1 MNMRC
6 ASAVLALLAAGVAP
20 PALGTESNGSAERAA
35 RYYAAGLQQPLLQV
49 RAGSQIVATCQGRF
63 RAKCS
68 KRHREAARRAG
79 VTLEY
84 LDALTLFPERPT
96 TDPTTKLA
104 RYPDLIAAL
113 DQVNESIVRAA
124 GEYDHALFARYGAT
138 LSACPPE
145 NLQEFRA
152 SLLSL
157 AHQDFRMFGLES
169 DDQRARVL
177 QSVADQEAS
186 LAQTFGDAAS
196 PDDCIA
202 ARQLGELLMTMMS
215 AKLAPWSL
223 QAADVPDPDA
233 ARGIANEFLFQAAT
247 ELELIVNP
255 AARERLETI
264 AQRMNDGEP
273 VKPAPEKSGLSL
285 HW

>member
-1 MNMRC
+1 MNTRF
-6 ASAVLALLAAGVAP
+6 ASTLLALLAAGAAP
-20 PALGTESNGSAERAA
+20 LALGTESGGSAARAA
-35 RYYAAGLQQPLLQV
+35 RYYAAGLQEPLLQV

-84 LDALTLFPERPT
+84 LDALTLFPERPP
-96 TDPTTKLA
+96 TDPAASLV
-104 RYPDLIAAL
+104 RYSDLIAAL
-113 DQVNESIVRAA
+113 DQVNESIMRAA
-124 GEYDHALFARYGAT
+124 GEYDHGLFARYGAT

-145 NLQEFRA
+145 NPQEFRA
-152 SLLSL
+152 SVLSL

-177 QSVADQEAS
+177 RSIADQEGS
-186 LAQTFGDAAS
+186 LAEAFDPPS
-196 PDDCIA
+196 SLEDCIA
-202 ARQLGELLMTMMS
+202 ARQLGELLMTMIS

-223 QAADVPDPDA
+223 QAGA
-233 ARGIANEFLFQAAT
+233 APGPEATRGIANEFLFQAAT

-255 AARERLETI
+255 ARREQLETI
-264 AQRMNDGEP
+264 AQRMNEGEP
-273 VKPAPEKSGLSL
+273 AKPVPEKSGLSL
-285 HW
+285 RW

>member
-1 MNMRC
+1 MNTRC
-6 ASAVLALLAAGVAP
+6 ASALLALLAAGAAP
-20 PALGTESNGSAERAA
+20 MALGTESSGVAERAA
-35 RYYAAGLQQPLLQV
+35 RYYATGLQQPLLQV
-49 RAGSQIVATCQGRF
+49 RAGSQIIATCQGRF

-68 KRHREAARRAG
+68 KRHRAAARRAG
-79 VTLEY
+79 VTLEF
-84 LDALTLFPERPT
+84 LDALTLFPERPA
-96 TDPTTKLA
+96 TDPTAKLA

-113 DQVNESIVRAA
+113 DQVNESIMRAA

-145 NLQEFRA
+145 NLQEYRA

-157 AHQDFRMFGLES
+157 AHQDFRMFGLDS

-177 QSVADQEAS
+177 LSIADQETS
-186 LAQTFGDAAS
+186 LAQILGNAAS
-196 PDDCIA
+196 PEDCVA

-223 QAADVPDPDA
+223 QAGAAPDADA

-247 ELELIVNP
+247 DLELIVNP

-264 AQRMNDGEP
+264 AQRMNDGIP
-273 VKPAPEKSGLSL
+273 VPKQKSGLSL

>member
-1 MNMRC
+1 MKTRF
-6 ASAVLALLAAGVAP
+6 AGALLALLAAGAAP
-20 PALGTESNGSAERAA
+20 LALGTESSGSAERAA

-49 RAGSQIVATCQGRF
+49 RAGSQLVATCQGRF

-68 KRHREAARRAG
+68 KRHREAAKRVG
-79 VTLEY
+79 ITLEY
-84 LDALTLFPERPT
+84 LDALTLFPERPA
-96 TDPTTKLA
+96 TDPTTQLA
-104 RYPDLIAAL
+104 RYSDLIAAL
-113 DQVNESIVRAA
+113 DQVNESIMRAA

-145 NLQEFRA
+145 NLHEFRA

-169 DDQRARVL
+169 DDQRARAL
-177 QSVADQEAS
+177 QSIAEQETS
-186 LAQTFGDAAS
+186 LAQTFGSAGSA
-196 PDDCIA
+196 DDCVA

-215 AKLAPWSL
+215 FKLAPWSQ
-223 QAADVPDPDA
+223 QAGTAPDPDA
-233 ARGIANEFLFQAAT
+233 TRGIANEFLFQAAT

-255 AARERLETI
+255 AKREQLEAI
-264 AQRMNDGEP
+264 AQRMNDGNP
-273 VKPAPEKSGLSL
+273 VQKQKSGFSL

>member
-1 MNMRC
+1 MVTRV
-6 ASAVLALLAAGVAP
+6 ASILLALLAAGAAP
-20 PALGTESNGSAERAA
+20 FAPAAESSGSAERAA
-35 RYYAAGLQQPLLQV
+35 RYYAAGLQQPLLQI

-84 LDALTLFPERPT
+84 LDSLTLFPERPA
-96 TDPTTKLA
+96 TDPTAKLA

-113 DQVNESIVRAA
+113 DQVNESIMRAA
-124 GEYDHALFARYGAT
+124 GEYDHALFSRYGAT

-177 QSVADQEAS
+177 QSIADQETS
-186 LAQTFGDAAS
+186 LAQTFDNAVS
-196 PDDCIA
+196 PDDCLA

-215 AKLAPWSL
+215 AKLAPWSP
-223 QAADVPDPDA
+223 QAGAAPDPDA
-233 ARGIANEFLFQAAT
+233 TRGITNEFLFQAAT

-255 AARERLETI
+255 ATRERLETI
-264 AQRMNDGEP
+264 AQRMNDGNP
-273 VKPAPEKSGLSL
+273 VQKQKSGFSL

>member
-1 MNMRC
+1 MNTRC
-6 ASAVLALLAAGVAP
+6 AGTLLALLAAGVAP
-20 PALGTESNGSAERAA
+20 FALSTESSGSAERAA

-49 RAGSQIVATCQGRF
+49 RAGSQVVATCQSRF

-84 LDALTLFPERPT
+84 LDALTLFPERPAA
-96 TDPTTKLA
+96 DPTTKLA

-113 DQVNESIVRAA
+113 DQVNESIMRAA
-124 GEYDHALFARYGAT
+124 AEYDHALFARYGAT
-138 LSACPPE
+138 LSTCPPE
-145 NLQEFRA
+145 KLQEFRA
-152 SLLSL
+152 SVLSL
-157 AHQDFRMFGLES
+157 AHQEFRMFGLAS
-169 DDQRARVL
+169 DDQRARAL
-177 QSVADQEAS
+177 QSIAEQETS
-186 LAQTFGDAAS
+186 LAQTFGNAAS
-196 PDDCIA
+196 PEDCVA

-223 QAADVPDPDA
+223 QAGAAPDA
-233 ARGIANEFLFQAAT
+233 DATRAIANEFLFQAAT

-255 AARERLETI
+255 AMRERLETI
-264 AQRMNDGEP
+264 AQRMNDGKRVEP
-273 VKPAPEKSGLSL
+273 VPEKSGLSL

>member
-1 MNMRC
+1 MSMRC
-6 ASAVLALLAAGVAP
+6 ASALLALLAAGAAP
-20 PALGTESNGSAERAA
+20 LALGTESSGPAERAA

-49 RAGSQIVATCQGRF
+49 REGSQIVATCQGRF

-68 KRHREAARRAG
+68 KRHREAAKRAG

-84 LDALTLFPERPT
+84 LDALTLFPERPA
-96 TDPTTKLA
+96 TDPTARLA
-104 RYPDLIAAL
+104 RYSDLIAAL
-113 DQVNESIVRAA
+113 DQVNESIMRAA
-124 GEYDHALFARYGAT
+124 AEYDHALFARYGAT

-145 NLQEFRA
+145 NLHEFRA
-152 SLLSL
+152 SVLSL

-177 QSVADQEAS
+177 QSIAAQETA

-196 PDDCIA
+196 PDDCVA

-215 AKLAPWSL
+215 AKLAPWDQ
-223 QAADVPDPDA
+223 QAGAAPDPDA
-233 ARGIANEFLFQAAT
+233 TRGIANEFLFQAAT
-247 ELELIVNP
+247 DLELIVNP
-255 AARERLETI
+255 AKREQLETI
-264 AQRMNDGEP
+264 AQRMGGAE
-273 VKPAPEKSGLSL
+273 PAPKKESGLSL